1 MKSKKNKIKKIS
13 ITPIFLLAFLLI
25 VSVTIAQRISSATY
39 VIPRESID
47 SGGGNF
53 TSADYFLEASIEQI
67 GGNSSSANY
76 AVCIG
81 LNCCPADVIASF
93 INTSV
98 DTAGSTATISFA
110 LWHSDLCMGTTN
122 VTVQCAA
129 NCNPCSE
136 ACTVSET
143 RHTLALPDILVARN
157 TMSVD
162 NPNPGNIIYCKVTD
176 DTFSLERC
184 FTSAN
189 LTVTV
194 EAGGPYTGTSA
205 VVLVAGNVSYS
216 DGTRIPGA
224 NVTIDIF
231 KTSDLSNRL
240 GRVSVNSSSNGK
252 YFATFGNL
260 EIDVYRVNVTARYQS
275 LMANNT
281 DIFDIV
287 GIQTNCQIKTI
298 SLSGIALDATTGLK
312 IPSGVASLTI
322 EETGDRK
329 DAAVSNG
336 AWSSDMVTCVV
347 SEKAYTLTVMVTD
360 NQGKVSWSEL
370 KFKAP

>member
-1 MKSKKNKIKKIS
+1 MKSKKNKIKKIN
-13 ITPIFLLAFLLI
+13 IAPIFLLAFLLI
-25 VSVTIAQRISSATY
+25 VSITIAQKISSATY

-53 TSADYFLEASIEQI
+53 SSGDYFLEASTEQI

-81 LNCCPADVIASF
+81 LNCCPADVIASS

-98 DTAGSTATISFA
+98 DTAASTATISFA

-122 VTVQCAA
+122 VTVKCAA
-129 NCNPCSE
+129 NCNPCSQV
-136 ACTVSET
+136 CTVSQT
-143 RHTLALPDILVARN
+143 DHTLTLTDILIARN
-157 TMSVD
+157 TISVD
-162 NPNPGNIIYCKVTD
+162 DPNAGNIIYCKVTD
-176 DTFSLERC
+176 DTFQLERC

-189 LTVTV
+189 LTVSV

-205 VVLVAGNVSYS
+205 VVLVAGNVTYS
-216 DGTRIPGA
+216 GGTTISSA

-240 GRVSVNSSSNGK
+240 RRVSINSSADGK

-260 EIDVYRVNVTARYQS
+260 EIDVYRVNVTAKYQS
-275 LMANNT
+275 LEANNT
-281 DIFDIV
+281 DIFDVV
-287 GIQTNCQIKTI
+287 GIQSNCQIKTI
-298 SLSGIALDATTGLK
+298 SLSGVALDATTGLR
-312 IPSGVASLTI
+312 IPSGVASLAI
-322 EETGDRK
+322 QETGDRK
-329 DAAVSNG
+329 DVTISNG
-336 AWSSDMVTCVV
+336 AWSTDMVTCVV
-347 SEKAYTLTVMVTD
+347 PEKAYTVTIMVTD